1 MSLDNDNSV
10 GAGALVNNDAHSGNF
25 VHSVG
30 HVLRNARLARG
41 LSTEDISRQLRIS
54 VKQVEAIEK
63 EDFDKLPGRTFLRG
77 FVRNYANFVQLES
90 APLLESLP
98 GSSPIL
104 AAHERTPF
112 KDKQLSFSAN
122 RSEGLGGSR
131 LISIVIL
138 LLVVFGAYYILENN
152 AWLQSSVDEVTEKSS
167 KSESGKGS
175 MEIQLPISGPT
186 KSEINPQVN
195 KASENL
201 GNEEKKDLSFGGS
214 VKLFETLD
222 KKKLQTAETISLTDD
237 TLETHEEGEFAKTNL
252 SGEDTG
258 SLYFTFTADSWVKV
272 VDGKG
277 IPLLEQ
283 VRKKGSE
290 QVLTG
295 KKPFSIVIGN
305 ASGVNLTY
313 NDKEINIDSYKKQD
327 GTARFKLQ

>member
-1 MSLDNDNSV
+1 MNLDNDNSV
-10 GAGALVNNDAHSGNF
+10 GAGTLVNNDVHSGNF

-30 HVLRNARLARG
+30 HVLRNARMARG
-41 LSTEDISRQLRIS
+41 LSTEDVSRQLRIS

-98 GSSPIL
+98 GSLPIL
-104 AAHERTPF
+104 AVQERTPF

-122 RSEGLGGSR
+122 RREGWSGSR
-131 LISIVIL
+131 LISIVML
-138 LLVVFGAYYILENN
+138 LLVIFGAYYILENN
-152 AWLQSSVDEVTEKSS
+152 TWSQSSVDETTEKSA
-167 KSESGKGS
+167 KSENGKGS
-175 MEIQLPISGPT
+175 MEIQLPISGSI
-186 KSEINPQVN
+186 KSEINLPVN
-195 KASENL
+195 KIPESL
-201 GNEEKKDLSFGGS
+201 SNEEKKDLSLES

-222 KKKLQTAETISLTDD
+222 KKNLQTEETTSLTENKFGA
-237 TLETHEEGEFAKTNL
+237 LEEGKFAKTNL
-252 SGEDTG
+252 SDGDTG
-258 SLYFTFTADSWVKV
+258 SLYFTFTADSWIKV

-277 IPLLEQ
+277 VPLLEQ
-283 VRKKGSE
+283 MRKKGSE

-295 KKPFSIVIGN
+295 KKPFSIVVGN

-313 NDKEINIDSYKKQD
+313 NDKEINIDSYRKQD

>member
-1 MSLDNDNSV
+1 MNLENDNSV
-10 GAGALVNNDAHSGNF
+10 GAGALVNDDVHSGNF

-30 HVLRNARLARG
+30 HVLRNARVARG
-41 LSTEDISRQLRIS
+41 LSTEDVSRQLRIS
-54 VKQVEAIEK
+54 VRQVEAIEK

-104 AAHERTPF
+104 AVQERTPF

-122 RSEGLGGSR
+122 RREGLGGSR
-131 LISIVIL
+131 LVSIVML
-138 LLVVFGAYYILENN
+138 LLVIFGAYYILENN
-152 AWLQSSVDEVTEKSS
+152 TWLQSSIDETTEKSA
-167 KSESGKGS
+167 KSENGKGS
-175 MEIQLPISGPT
+175 MEIQLPISGST
-186 KSEINPQVN
+186 KSEINLPVN
-195 KASENL
+195 KVPGSLNR
-201 GNEEKKDLSFGGS
+201 EEKKDLSLGG

-222 KKKLQTAETISLTDD
+222 KKSLQTVEAISLTEDKFEA
-237 TLETHEEGEFAKTNL
+237 LEDGKFAKTNL
-252 SGEDTG
+252 SSEGTG
-258 SLYFTFTADSWVKV
+258 SLYFTFTADSWIKV

-277 IPLLEQ
+277 VSLLEQ
-283 VRKKGSE
+283 MRKKGSE